1 MASGHEIQV
10 DTTLDRRETSTQTS
24 GECHDSL
31 NRLTVTIHRALV
43 QKSFHEAGG
52 QCSYSK
58 KATSRTNICRLM
70 ANFFTSSSMTAAST
84 ARTTSSADNTSSMCF
99 ISCGEQAKLNPLCS
113 KLKTK
118 SPPLPSS
125 GPGWTYCSN
134 KSSHSWRFLAL
145 KAAAS
150 FCPPESTL
158 LLEYTAQPSLLHCK
172 PSKIF

>member
-1 MASGHEIQV
+1 
-10 DTTLDRRETSTQTS
+10 
-24 GECHDSL
+24 
-31 NRLTVTIHRALV
+31 
-43 QKSFHEAGG
+43 
-52 QCSYSK
+52 
-58 KATSRTNICRLM
+58 
-70 ANFFTSSSMTAAST
+70 MTAAST

-118 SPPLPSS
+118 SPPLPS

-134 KSSHSWRFLAL
+134 KSSHSWIFLAL
-145 KAAAS
+145 KVASS

-172 PSKIF
+172 PFKIFDFNRDFHFKS